1 MSFKRKVAVAA
12 GGLGG
17 RVSRGLGIGG
27 GTSLPGAIALRLDP
41 GLIGGLASQLDRGP
55 ILITATNGKTTTAN
69 MLASICRAAGLE
81 PVHNAAGANLAYGI
95 ATALMAAEKPK
106 AKHERAPTIGLFEVD
121 EATVKNVSG
130 QLAPRVFMVGNL
142 FRDQLDRFGEVDETA
157 RLIQEGIEPLAPDAT
172 LVLNA
177 DDPRVAAL
185 GRDAARPVLYFG
197 LDEGTKIAASAD
209 DAQDSKDCLFCGEPL
224 AYTKRYF
231 SHLGEYACPH
241 CGFRRPPPEVT
252 AVKLRLSLS
261 ETRFHLITPAGEAEV
276 VLKAP
281 AVFNVYN
288 ALAAAASALA
298 AGLSLDSI
306 VMGLSAFT
314 PAFGRFEK
322 LEADGRQ
329 LRLVLIKNP
338 TGFDQAIEA
347 LEIEPGPKNL
357 VIAINDNLADGT
369 DVSWLWDANLERLGE
384 AGMLVTA
391 GTRAHDMALRLK
403 YAGIDETAVIVEPDL
418 AAALERTLKETPP
431 GGEIFVL
438 STYTAM
444 LDIRKLLE
452 KTAGVAAFWVDK
464 GSAAAREEVS
474 P

>member
-1 MSFKRKVAVAA
+1 MSLKRKFAVAA
-12 GGLGG
+12 GGLSG

-69 MLASICRAAGLE
+69 MLASICREAGLE
-81 PVHNAAGANLAYGI
+81 PIHNAAGANLSYGI
-95 ATALMAAEKPK
+95 ATALMEAYESKVK
-106 AKHERAPTIGLFEVD
+106 SDGKLKIGLFEVD

-130 QLAPRVFMVGNL
+130 QLAPRVFTVGNL

-157 RLIQEGIEPLAPDAT
+157 RLIQEGIEPLAPDTT

-185 GRDAARPVLYFG
+185 GRDTGRFVHYFG
-197 LDEGTKIAASAD
+197 LDESAGAATPDD
-209 DAQDSKDCLFCGEPL
+209 DAQDSKDCLICGEPL
-224 AYTKRYF
+224 LYTKRYF

-241 CGFRRPPPEVT
+241 CGFRRPLPEVT
-252 AVKLRLSLS
+252 AINLRLSLR
-261 ETRFHLITPAGEAEV
+261 ETRFRLRTPDGEAEV
-276 VLKAP
+276 ALRAP
-281 AVFNVYN
+281 ALFNVYN
-288 ALAAAASALA
+288 ALAAAATALA
-298 AGLSLDSI
+298 AGVSLDSI
-306 VMGLSAFT
+306 VTGLKVFR
-314 PAFGRFEK
+314 PAFGRFET
-322 LEADGRQ
+322 LRVGDRR
-329 LRLVLIKNP
+329 LRLLLIKNP
-338 TGFDQAIEA
+338 TGFDQAIKA
-347 LEIEPGPKNL
+347 LELDPGPKDL

-384 AGMLVTA
+384 TGVVVTT

-403 YAGIDETAVIVEPDL
+403 YAGLEETVVIVEPDL
-418 AAALERTLKETPP
+418 AAALERAFEGARP

-438 STYTAM
+438 PTYTAM
-444 LDIRKLLE
+444 LDIRRILE
-452 KTAGVAAFWVDK
+452 KSAGVAAFWAGK
-464 GSAAAREEVS
+464 ESGITREEVS

>member
-1 MSFKRKVAVAA
+1 MSFRRKVAVAA

-41 GLIGGLASQLDRGP
+41 GLIGGLAAQLDEGT

-69 MLASICRAAGLE
+69 MLASICKEAGLE

-95 ATALMAAEKPK
+95 ATALMAANKSK
-106 AKHERAPTIGLFEVD
+106 AKSESRLKIGLFEVD
-121 EATVKNVSG
+121 EATVKNVSD
-130 QLAPRVFMVGNL
+130 QLAPRVFTVGNL

-157 RLIQEGIEPLAPDAT
+157 RLIQEGIKPLAPEAT

-185 GRDAARPVLYFG
+185 GREAARPVLYFG
-197 LDEGTKIAASAD
+197 LTEGAKSVSTD
-209 DAQDSKDCLFCGEPL
+209 DAQDSKDCLICTEPL

-241 CGFRRPPPEVT
+241 CGFRRPLPEVT
-252 AVKLRLSLS
+252 AIKLKLSLR
-261 ETRFHLITPAGEAEV
+261 ETRFRLLTPDGEAEV
-276 VLKAP
+276 ALKAP
-281 AVFNVYN
+281 AIFNVYN

-298 AGLSLDSI
+298 AGVSLDSI
-306 VMGLSAFT
+306 VTGLNAFT
-314 PAFGRFEK
+314 PAFGRFET
-322 LEADGRQ
+322 LEAAGRR
-329 LRLVLIKNP
+329 LRLLLIKNP

-347 LEIEPGPKNL
+347 LEIDPGPKNL

-384 AGMLVTA
+384 TGVLVTT

-403 YAGIDETAVIVEPDL
+403 YAGIDEVAVIVEPDL
-418 AAALERTLKETPP
+418 AAALERAFEGTPP
-431 GGEIFVL
+431 GGEIFIL
-438 STYTAM
+438 PTYTAM

-452 KTAGVAAFWVDK
+452 KSAGVPAFWADK
-464 GSAAAREEVS
+464 DSDVRREEVS